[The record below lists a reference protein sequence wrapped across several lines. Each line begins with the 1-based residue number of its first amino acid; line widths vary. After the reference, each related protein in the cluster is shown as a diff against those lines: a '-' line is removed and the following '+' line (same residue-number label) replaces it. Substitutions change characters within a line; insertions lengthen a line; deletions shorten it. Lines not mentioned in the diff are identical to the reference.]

1 MKTLWLPRVL
11 AWGIALTL
19 IALPIVGVL
28 NGWFAADRWPVRQL
42 AVHGGFD
49 HVSAEQIRATAS
61 IHLHDGFFAVDLAAL
76 REAVARL
83 PWVERVEAR
92 KRWPDTIELSVYEQ
106 QPWVR
111 WGADRLVN
119 RRGEVFAAP
128 GAAAIQG
135 LARLSGPDERV
146 SDVLAFYIDA
156 MKKFAHSG
164 LAVEGV
170 RLSTRGSWSL
180 ALSNDAVI
188 EIGRKHPAARLQR
201 FLDVWPKLA
210 VGRADPPTYVDLRY
224 SNGFA
229 VRWLPLT
236 APADVPPES
245 GVPSASQ
252 KVPG

>member
-1 MKTLWLPRVL
+1 MKGGMIVRLL
-11 AWGIALTL
+11 AWGIAVTL

-61 IHLHDGFFAVDLAAL
+61 LHLREGFFAVDLDAL
-76 REAVARL
+76 RDAVAHL

-92 KRWPDTIELSVYEQ
+92 KRWPDTIELTVYEQ

-135 LARLSGPDERV
+135 LAHLSGPDERLA
-146 SDVLAFYIDA
+146 DVLAFHAECLDA
-156 MKKFAHSG
+156 FARSG
-164 LAVEGV
+164 LVVTGV
-170 RLSTRGSWSL
+170 HLSARGSWSL
-180 ALSNDAVI
+180 DLGNGAVI
-188 EIGRKHPAARLQR
+188 EIGRVQPRARLDR
-201 FLDVWPKLA
+201 FLDVWPRI
-210 VGRADPPTYVDLRY
+210 GTGHGGPPASVDLRY

-229 VRWLPLT
+229 LRWPEPAGVQG
-236 APADVPPES
+236 APAIE
-245 GVPSASQ
+245 